1 MYLQVRFLL
10 EGVGAGALYPVCA
23 VCDCTGRG
31 LENYRKGEEND
42 MLKFL
47 NFLKNEAN
55 RTYTENGAVTLRST
69 SSECLDMFA
78 TIGALRSAS
87 KADICDRFMR
97 AYAEDPD
104 LAMKILFYARDIRG
118 GLGERQV
125 FRTLIVW
132 LAENEQASLVRNL
145 KFVAEYGRWDDM
157 LALLDTPAE
166 QESVSVL
173 REQFESDMKAL
184 ESGEAVSL
192 LGKWLPSVNASNR
205 ETVRQAKKLAKAFNM
220 KEADYRKAV
229 SALRREISIIENKLR
244 EGDYSFDYSK
254 QPSKAMFRY
263 RRAFMRNDGARY
275 SAFMHRVSL
284 GEAVLHTGTLM
295 PYEIVK
301 KAYKANEEER
311 RFLDVTWNALEDFT
325 GEENALVVAD
335 GSGSMY
341 WGGNPLPAEVAQ
353 SLAIYFA
360 ERNCGAFRGHFITF
374 SMTPQLV
381 GIKGR
386 DITEKVRY
394 CGSFNECA
402 NTDLKAVFELVLRTA
417 LKNRVSQEELPDT
430 LYIISD
436 MEFDRCAKNAD
447 ITNFEYA
454 KALYR
459 RYGYKLPRVVFW
471 NVQSRNSQQPVKSN
485 EQGVALVSGFTAR
498 IFSQVMSGE
507 MDPYT
512 NMMNVIGSERYE
524 KIKAA

>member
-1 MYLQVRFLL
+1 
-10 EGVGAGALYPVCA
+10 
-23 VCDCTGRG
+23 
-31 LENYRKGEEND
+31 
-42 MLKFL
+42 
-47 NFLKNEAN
+47 
-55 RTYTENGAVTLRST
+55 
-69 SSECLDMFA
+69 
-78 TIGALRSAS
+78 
-87 KADICDRFMR
+87 
-97 AYAEDPD
+97 
-104 LAMKILFYARDIRG
+104 
-118 GLGERQV
+118 
-125 FRTLIVW
+125 
-132 LAENEQASLVRNL
+132 
-145 KFVAEYGRWDDM
+145 
-157 LALLDTPAE
+157 
-166 QESVSVL
+166 
-173 REQFESDMKAL
+173 
-184 ESGEAVSL
+184 
-192 LGKWLPSVNASNR
+192 
-205 ETVRQAKKLAKAFNM
+205 
-220 KEADYRKAV
+220 
-229 SALRREISIIENKLR
+229 
-244 EGDYSFDYSK
+244 
-254 QPSKAMFRY
+254 MFRY

-295 PYEIVK
+295 PYEIVR
-301 KAYKANEEER
+301 KAYGANENER
-311 RFLDVTWNALEDFT
+311 EFLDVTWNALEDFT
-325 GEENALVVAD
+325 GDENALVVAD

-360 ERNCGAFRGHFITF
+360 ERNRGAFRGHFITF

-381 GIKGR
+381 EIKGR

-454 KALYR
+454 KALYS